1 MTTTAERKAINNTRL
16 LFGKSSTETKE
27 FFESI
32 GISAV
37 LAYMKKEPIE
47 IPYVGTIDITYEG
60 DEVTSKGRTA
70 NLKATFTPSDF
81 LVRNI
86 GQVED
91 ETRTDAEEIL
101 LNRLKQIF
109 KSKIN

>member
-1 MTTTAERKAINNTRL
+1 MTTTERKAINDTRL

-37 LAYMKKEPIE
+37 LAYMKGETIE
-47 IPYVGTIDITYEG
+47 IPYVGSIQLEYEG
-60 DEVTSKGRTA
+60 DQVTSKGRTA
-70 NLKATFTPSDF
+70 TLKATFTPSEF
-81 LVRNI
+81 LVRNV

-91 ETRTDAEEIL
+91 ETKTDAEEIL
-101 LNRLKQIF
+101 LSRLKQIF
-109 KSKIN
+109 KNKLN

>member
-1 MTTTAERKAINNTRL
+1 MTATERKAINDTRL

-37 LAYMKKEPIE
+37 LAYMKGETIE
-47 IPYVGTIDITYEG
+47 IPYVGSIQLEYEG
-60 DEVTSKGRTA
+60 DQVTSKGRIA
-70 NLKATFTPSDF
+70 NLKATFTPSEF
-81 LVRNI
+81 LVRNV

-91 ETRTDAEEIL
+91 ETKTDAEEIL
-101 LNRLKQIF
+101 LSRLKQIF
-109 KSKIN
+109 KNKLN

>member
-1 MTTTAERKAINNTRL
+1 MTTTERKAINDTRL

-37 LAYMKKEPIE
+37 LAYMKGETIE
-47 IPYVGTIDITYEG
+47 IPYVGSIQLEYEG
-60 DEVTSKGRTA
+60 DQVTSKGRAA
-70 NLKATFTPSDF
+70 NLKATFTPSEF
-81 LVRNI
+81 LVRNV

-91 ETRTDAEEIL
+91 ETKTDAEEIL
-101 LNRLKQIF
+101 LSRLKQIF
-109 KSKIN
+109 KNKLN

>member
-1 MTTTAERKAINNTRL
+1 MTPAERKAINDTRL
-16 LFGKSSTETKE
+16 LFGKSTSETKE

-32 GISAV
+32 GIAAV
-37 LAYMKKEPIE
+37 LAYMKQEPIE
-47 IPYVGTIDITYEG
+47 IPYVGTINLTYEG

-70 NLKATFTPSDF
+70 NLKAEFIPSDF
-81 LVRNI
+81 LVRNV

-101 LNRLKQIF
+101 LSRLRQIF
-109 KSKIN
+109 KAKSS

>member
-1 MTTTAERKAINNTRL
+1 MTTTERKAINDTRL

-37 LAYMKKEPIE
+37 LAYMKGETIE
-47 IPYVGTIDITYEG
+47 IPYVGSVQLEYEG
-60 DEVTSKGRTA
+60 DQVTSKGRTA
-70 NLKATFTPSDF
+70 NLKVTFTPSEF
-81 LVRNI
+81 LIRNV

-91 ETRTDAEEIL
+91 ETKTDAEEIL
-101 LNRLKQIF
+101 LSRLKQIF
-109 KSKIN
+109 KNKLN